1 MDYFNQI
8 REKRRELS
16 SLESELKKKK
26 ESLHKEID
34 ELKANHLVQL
44 REQNSSCVSLV
55 NKYLNDVSK
64 NMYKQEVPVYNY
76 SRKGMTMKYRNQYV
90 KIIPYFNEVTSKTV
104 FLDYVSHQYVILSW
118 GDNYVLKTEFKQIEI
133 DKIDGNSIQKIK
145 SQIFSNN
152 VSSSIKVK
160 ELEDPFIRIKKMLE
174 FNVPSITPEV
184 QKDFILYELTPYLTK
199 MSKLARLS
207 KEFGI

>member
-1 MDYFNQI
+1 MDYFNLI
-8 REKRRELS
+8 REKRGELS
-16 SLESELKKKK
+16 SLESELRKKK

-34 ELKANHLVQL
+34 ELKAKHLTQL
-44 REQNSSCVSLV
+44 KEQNSTYASLV
-55 NKYLNDVSK
+55 NKYLIDVSK

-76 SRKGMTMKYRNQYV
+76 SRKGMTAKYRTQYV

-104 FLDYVSHQYVILSW
+104 FLDYVSHQYAILSW

-152 VSSSIKVK
+152 VSSSIKIK
-160 ELEDPFIRIKKMLE
+160 ELEDPFTRIKKMLE

-184 QKDFILYELTPYLTK
+184 QKDLIIYELTPYLSK
-199 MSKLARLS
+199 MSKIAKLS
-207 KEFGI
+207 KEYGI

>member
-1 MDYFNQI
+1 MDYFNLI

-26 ESLHKEID
+26 ESLNKEID
-34 ELKANHLVQL
+34 ELKAKHLTQL
-44 REQNSSCVSLV
+44 KEQNSTYVSLV
-55 NKYLNDVSK
+55 NKYLNDTSK

-76 SRKGMTMKYRNQYV
+76 SRNGTTLKYRNQYV
-90 KIIPYFNEVTSKTV
+90 KIIPYFNEVTSKIGV
-104 FLDYVSHQYVILSW
+104 LDYVSHQYVILSW
-118 GDNYVLKTEFKQIEI
+118 GDNYVLKTEFKQIGI

-152 VSSSIKVK
+152 VSTSIKVK
-160 ELEDPFIRIKKMLE
+160 ELEAPFDRIRKILE
-174 FNVPSITPEV
+174 FNVPSITQEV
-184 QKDFILYELTPYLTK
+184 QKDLIIYELTPYLAK
-199 MSKLARLS
+199 MSKIARLS

>member
-1 MDYFNQI
+1 MDYFNLI
-8 REKRRELS
+8 REKRGELS
-16 SLESELKKKK
+16 SLESELRKKK

-34 ELKANHLVQL
+34 ELKAKHLTQL
-44 REQNSSCVSLV
+44 KEQNSTCASLV
-55 NKYLNDVSK
+55 NKYLIDVSK

-76 SRKGMTMKYRNQYV
+76 SRKGMTAKYRTQYV

-104 FLDYVSHQYVILSW
+104 FLDYVSHQYAILSW

-152 VSSSIKVK
+152 VSSSIKIK
-160 ELEDPFIRIKKMLE
+160 ELEDPFTRIKKMLE

-184 QKDFILYELTPYLTK
+184 QKDLIIYELTPYLSK
-199 MSKLARLS
+199 MSKIAKLS
-207 KEFGI
+207 KEYGI

>member
-1 MDYFNQI
+1 MDYFNLI

-26 ESLHKEID
+26 ESLNKEID
-34 ELKANHLVQL
+34 ELKANHMIQL
-44 REQNSSCVSLV
+44 KEQNSTYVLLV
-55 NKYLNDVSK
+55 NKYLSDVSK

-76 SRKGMTMKYRNQYV
+76 SRSGTTLKYRNQYV
-90 KIIPYFNEVTSKTV
+90 KIIPYFNEVTSKSV
-104 FLDYVSHQYVILSW
+104 FVDYVSHQYIILSW

-160 ELEDPFIRIKKMLE
+160 ELEDPFSRIRKILD
-174 FNVPSITPEV
+174 FNAPSITQEV
-184 QKDFILYELTPYLTK
+184 QKDLIIYELTPYLSK
-199 MSKLARLS
+199 MSKIAKLS
-207 KEFGI
+207 KEYGI

>member
-1 MDYFNQI
+1 MDYFNLI

-26 ESLHKEID
+26 ESLNKEID
-34 ELKANHLVQL
+34 ELKAKHLDQL
-44 REQNSSCVSLV
+44 KEQNSTYVSLV
-55 NKYLNDVSK
+55 NKYLNDTSK
-64 NMYKQEVPVYNY
+64 NMYRQEIPWYNY
-76 SRKGMTMKYRNQYV
+76 KHGKTMTSYQTRYV

-104 FLDYVSHQYVILSW
+104 FLDYVSHQYVMLSW

-160 ELEDPFIRIKKMLE
+160 ELEDPFNRIQKMLE
-174 FNVPSITPEV
+174 FNVPSITQEV
-184 QKDFILYELTPYLTK
+184 QKDLILSELTPYLIK
-199 MSKLARLS
+199 MSKLAILS

>member
-1 MDYFNQI
+1 MDYFNLI

-16 SLESELKKKK
+16 SLESVIKKRK
-26 ESLHKEID
+26 EALNKEID
-34 ELKANHLVQL
+34 ELKTKHLTQL
-44 REQNSSCVSLV
+44 KKQNSAYVSLV

-64 NMYKQEVPVYNY
+64 NMYKQEVPVYHY
-76 SRKGMTMKYRNQYV
+76 SRKGMAMRYRNQYV
-90 KIIPYFNEVTSKTV
+90 KIIPYFTEVTSRTV
-104 FLDYVSHQYVILSW
+104 FLDYISHQYIILSW

-160 ELEDPFIRIKKMLE
+160 ELEDPFRRIQKMLE
-174 FNVPSITPEV
+174 FNVPSITPDV
-184 QKDFILYELTPYLTK
+184 QKDLISYELTPYLSK
-199 MSKLARLS
+199 MSKLARVS
-207 KEFGI
+207 KEYGI